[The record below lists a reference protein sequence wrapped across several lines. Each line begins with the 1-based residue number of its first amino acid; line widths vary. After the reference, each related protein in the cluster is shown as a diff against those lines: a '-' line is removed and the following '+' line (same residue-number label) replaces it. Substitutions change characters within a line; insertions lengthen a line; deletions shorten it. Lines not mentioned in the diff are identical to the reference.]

1 MAGKDLLSNL
11 LRTNHQRA
19 EIVTDSRLAL
29 TELQITSNW
38 ALPIIKDIKRK
49 AKQVEEESG
58 RVVLTWLSSGSDCE
72 GYKAANAAA
81 QRAARQQPK
90 AMRSASLSFVKQAVR
105 EKLKST
111 IRPNKHI
118 QNARKSVAAR
128 YLQLKSNHAVT
139 GVHLLRINKVQDA
152 RCWWC
157 GGSMQTVANLMLE
170 CRKWRRERETMPQ
183 RLSAKNV
190 KITERRDRRDLEILF
205 EQDATINIVQ
215 YIESTEVGKKL
226 PDSTD
231 KCDSWDIERLDQD
244 DEERAI
250 GDEVGIASRI
260 VR

>member
-58 RVVLTWLSSGSDCE
+58 RVVLTWLSSGNNCE
-72 GYKAANAAA
+72 GYEVAYAAA

-90 AMRSASLSFVKQAVR
+90 AMRSASLSFVKHAVK
-105 EKLKST
+105 EKWKTTTKL
-111 IRPNKHI
+111 NQHI
-118 QNARKSVAAR
+118 QDARKSVAAR

-139 GVHLLRINKVQDA
+139 GVHLLRIKKSQDA

-157 GGSMQTVANLMLE
+157 GGSRQTVAHLMLE
-170 CRKWRRERETMPQ
+170 CRKWRRERETMLQ
-183 RLSAKNV
+183 RLRAKNV
-190 KITERRDRRDLEILF
+190 TITERRDRRDLEILF
-205 EQDATINIVQ
+205 EQDATIDVLQ

-226 PDSTD
+226 PDGMD
-231 KCDSWDIERLDQD
+231 KCDSWDIERLDRE
-244 DEERAI
+244 DEERTI
-250 GDEVGIASRI
+250 EDEDW
-260 VR
+260 